1 MIGVRDRLRGR
12 EGLLLAGDM
21 ACFLVFAL
29 LGLRSHEDGIT
40 VAGVLRAAVPFQAG
54 WLLVTLLSG
63 KPNAPATDSRRVTRL
78 WVPAWAIGLILR
90 TLLFDRSFAV
100 TFAIVALL
108 VNGVL
113 LMVWRGVLAPLV
125 LRTGKGRGARD
136 PVQP

>member
-1 MIGVRDRLRGR
+1 MIGVKERLRGR
-12 EGLLLAGDM
+12 EGLLLAGDL
-21 ACFLVFAL
+21 ACFLLFAV

-40 VAGVLRAAVPFQAG
+40 VAGVLRAALPFQAG
-54 WLLVTLLSG
+54 WVLVTLLG
-63 KPNAPATDSRRVTRL
+63 KQSASATDSRRVTRL

-113 LMVWRGVLAPLV
+113 LMAWRSVLAPLV
-125 LRTGKGRGARD
+125 LRRDKGQGARD
-136 PVQP
+136 TV

>member
-1 MIGVRDRLRGR
+1 MIGVKERLRGR
-12 EGLLLAGDM
+12 EGLLLAGDL
-21 ACFLVFAL
+21 ACFLLFAV

-40 VAGVLRAAVPFQAG
+40 VAGVLRAALPFQAG
-54 WLLVTLLSG
+54 WVLVTLLG
-63 KPNAPATDSRRVTRL
+63 KQSASATDSRRVTRL

-113 LMVWRGVLAPLV
+113 LMVWRSVLAPLV
-125 LRTGKGRGARD
+125 LRRDKGQGARD
-136 PVQP
+136 TV